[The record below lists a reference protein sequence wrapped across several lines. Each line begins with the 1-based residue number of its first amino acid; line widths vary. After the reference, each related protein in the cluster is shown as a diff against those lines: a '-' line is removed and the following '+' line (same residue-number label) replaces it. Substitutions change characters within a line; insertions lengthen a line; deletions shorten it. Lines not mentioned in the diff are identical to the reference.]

1 MKKVIYN
8 GGKRCSYGCSNPDL
22 LKIGKTYEVLFEEN
36 IENQTVYN
44 IKDII
49 GKFNSEW
56 FKEVDT
62 IPTYFA
68 VSNRIPEVGKRC
80 DCIKFEFDGNDTI
93 TQGCVT
99 STVFSVEVIGKDTY
113 KTVTKNS
120 IYLITVM

>member
-8 GGKRCSYGCSNPDL
+8 GGKESYYGCSDPDML
-22 LKIGKTYEVLFEEN
+22 IVGKTYIVTSEEVRDF
-36 IENQTVYN
+36 QTNYILKGV
-44 IKDII
+44 K
-49 GKFNSEW
+49 GEFNSVW

-80 DCIKFEFDGNDTI
+80 DCIKLEFDGKDTV

-99 STVFSVEVIGKDTY
+99 STVFNVELVGKDTY
-113 KTVTKNS
+113 RIVTKNS
-120 IYLITVM
+120 IYLINVM